1 VNERPQPRWVVA
13 TVVGLV
19 VMVTWTVVVK
29 VLVPLLFELSLV
41 LTVEPVGAPQALH
54 GAGVMWD
61 LWPLAHL
68 LLAVGLWRRHRF
80 VRAYGVTLALSES
93 AVVATKFFLFLR
105 APEWTFWKLLWFT
118 NKVYV
123 LVFFLCLLYVLL
135 GPGKRD
141 LVEPAGDSDP
151 GERS

>member
-1 VNERPQPRWVVA
+1 MNERPHPRWVVA
-13 TVVGLV
+13 TIVGLV
-19 VMVTWTVVVK
+19 VMITWTVVVK
-29 VLVPLLFELSLV
+29 YLVPLLFELSLA
-41 LTVEPVGAPQALH
+41 LTTEPGEAPQALH

-61 LWPLAHL
+61 FWPLTHL

-80 VRAYGVTLALSES
+80 VRAYGVTLALAES
-93 AVVATKFFLFLR
+93 AVVVTKFSLFLR

-141 LVEPAGDSDP
+141 LVEPAGNLDP

>member
-1 VNERPQPRWVVA
+1 MNERPHPRWVVV
-13 TVVGLV
+13 TIVGLV

-29 VLVPLLFELSLV
+29 YLVP
-41 LTVEPVGAPQALH
+41 
-54 GAGVMWD
+54 
-61 LWPLAHL
+61 
-68 LLAVGLWRRHRF
+68 
-80 VRAYGVTLALSES
+80 
-93 AVVATKFFLFLR
+93 
-105 APEWTFWKLLWFT
+105 LLWFT

-141 LVEPAGDSDP
+141 LVEPARNFDP